1 MISIVHRLKIIMTRD
16 GDVVEEGNH
25 TELMTKQGA
34 YADLVQLQDSSIIT
48 SLKWSK
54 LLSMASELE

>member
-34 YADLVQLQDSSIIT
+34 YADLVQLQDSQ
-48 SLKWSK
+48 
-54 LLSMASELE
+54 